1 MNKEELTFA
10 LCPMSN
16 QAKWELINEFE
27 TVDGIW
33 NNIYS
38 NEKNKRLEKLK
49 EYYDSDYIKE
59 TKKYLDSNDMK
70 ISIYKDENYPRKL
83 CEISDAP
90 PVLFYRGDIN
100 ILDDMKSIA
109 IVGARNC
116 TSYGEDFTKVL
127 MNYLSNFEVNI
138 ISGGAMGVDSLSHRY
153 ALKYGLK
160 TTAVFGCGIDVV
172 YPKSNYKL
180 FKDIAEN
187 GVLLSEFHPGTK
199 PFSYNF
205 PIRNRIISGLSS
217 GVIAVEGGE
226 NSGTMI
232 TAKEALNQGKIV
244 FALPGSFFS
253 KNSVG
258 CNKIIKEGAIP
269 IVSMEDIALELG
281 LEKKK
286 NIKSIRDKNR
296 NKIFNI
302 ISDNPISI
310 DELIRLGNI
319 DITMLYELLFEL
331 QLDNSIL
338 CLSGNYYVR
347 NI

>member
-16 QAKWELINEFE
+16 QTKWKLINQYE
-27 TVDGIW
+27 TVDKIW
-33 NNIYS
+33 SNIYS
-38 NEKNKRLEKLK
+38 GEKNKGLDKLK
-49 EYYDSDYIKE
+49 SYYDDDCIKE
-59 TKKYLDSNDMK
+59 TKKYLDNNDIE
-70 ISIYKDENYPRKL
+70 ISIYGDENYPRNL
-83 CEISDAP
+83 YCINDAP
-90 PVLFYRGDIN
+90 PVIFYRGDIN
-100 ILDDMKSIA
+100 ILDDMKNIA

-116 TSYGEDFTKVL
+116 TSYGEDFIKVT

-138 ISGGAMGVDSLSHRY
+138 ISGGAIGIDSLSHKY

-160 TTAVFGCGIDVV
+160 TTAVFGCGIDVT
-172 YPKSNYKL
+172 YPKRNYKL
-180 FKDIAEN
+180 FQDISKK
-187 GVLLSEFHPGTK
+187 GVILSEFQPGTQ

-217 GVIAVEGGE
+217 GIIAVEGGE
-226 NSGTMI
+226 KSGTII
-232 TAKEALNQGKIV
+232 TAKEALNQGKTV

-258 CNKIIKEGAIP
+258 CNKIIKDGAIP

-310 DELIRLGNI
+310 DELIRLANI
-319 DITMLYELLFEL
+319 DITILYELLFEL

>member
-16 QAKWELINEFE
+16 QAKWELINQYE
-27 TVDGIW
+27 TVEGIW

-49 EYYDSDYIKE
+49 EYYYDDYIKE
-59 TKKYLDSNDMK
+59 TKKYLDDND
-70 ISIYKDENYPRKL
+70 ISVSIYKGENYPRKL
-83 CEISDAP
+83 CEINNTP
-90 PVLFYRGDIN
+90 PVMFYKGEIS
-100 ILDDMKSIA
+100 ILDEMKTIA

-116 TSYGEDFTKVL
+116 TTYGEDFTKAL
-127 MNYLSNFEVNI
+127 MNYLSNFEINI
-138 ISGGAMGVDSLSHRY
+138 ISGGAIGIDSLSHKY

-160 TTAVFGCGIDVV
+160 TTAVFGCGIDVI
-172 YPKSNYKL
+172 YPKINYRL
-180 FKDIAEN
+180 FQDIAKK
-187 GVLLSEFHPGTK
+187 GVILSEFHPRTK

-226 NSGTMI
+226 KSGTII
-232 TAKEALNQGKIV
+232 TAKEALSQGKTV

-253 KNSVG
+253 KNSIG

-310 DELIRLGNI
+310 DELIRLANI